1 MKTFEIEIREVLSR
15 VISVE
20 AENFAD
26 AVSTVEEQYNNE
38 EIVLD
43 YDDFKD
49 KEIILFPDTA

>member
-20 AENFAD
+20 AENLAD

-49 KEIILFPDTA
+49 KEIIPFPDTA